1 MKNRKTE
8 PEISFFYRIDDTHS
22 TIFGKFV
29 NHSNKP
35 NCTPKVLRNGN
46 SIHTE
51 LRNEYG
57 VRHDYCISLINMH
70 PVLRTL
76 FNYPPHCHLLFF
88 HTCWMLHVNFSLL
101 NCKGDIKNN
110 ILKIGFTVWNCH
122 ANAGKTGNI
131 FNMVFFF

>member
-35 NCTPKVLRNGN
+35 NCTPKVLRNGK

-57 VRHDYCISLINMH
+57 VRHDYCISFINMH
-70 PVLRTL
+70 PILRTL
-76 FNYPPHCHLLFF
+76 FNYTPLLPSLFS
-88 HTCWMLHVNFSLL
+88 HMLNVYVNFSLL
-101 NCKGDIKNN
+101 NCKRDIKNS